1 MTAVANLSS
10 CDLTE
15 AKAQTIIDLVKAA
28 MPSNLRT
35 VGINCDSSDIIA
47 VKAETLGSK
56 PAFTRFQFR
65 VYSRTLFADYCH
77 RSEAI
82 TVNIAINHRWSTFAI

>member
-1 MTAVANLSS
+1 MTTIANLKA

-15 AKAQTIIDLVKAA
+15 SKAEAIIARIKEA
-28 MPSNLRT
+28 MPINLRT
-35 VGINCDSSDIIA
+35 VGINCGSGDIIA
-47 VKAETLGSK
+47 VKAETLGAN

-82 TVNIAINHRWSTFAI
+82 RVDIAINHRWVSFGI